1 MADQNDNKPDLV
13 GLAAIH
19 DANEDRAVD
28 SLDWRDVL
36 HDHLKEAAGKSYSFR
51 APRGEQIPFFALK
64 PSAFAVSAEEA
75 KRVFDEIMAMPEM
88 IVVFEDGE
96 ITPEFIASRG
106 GTDLSRVFD
115 HLPPPTHVVTASEDG
130 VKVETAREHN
140 ERKYPDL
147 MRRIDA
153 LANRPLKDDSDDR

>member
-51 APRGEQIPFFALK
+51 APRGEQIPFFAMK
-64 PSAFAVSAEEA
+64 PSAFEPSKADLT
-75 KRVFDEIMAMPEM
+75 RFLNEIGVLPGV
-88 IVVFEDGE
+88 IVFEDGE
-96 ITPEFIASRG
+96 P
-106 GTDLSRVFD
+106 TDAV
-115 HLPPPTHVVTASEDG
+115 PTM
-130 VKVETAREHN
+130 ETAREHN